1 MSVRDVLFEAI
12 DQHRSSP
19 RVTHEV
25 LLVAASC
32 CLSSGMKPEEATQAF
47 NSILAEVYRLLE
59 HRKTGPLSQAVD
71 DAQ

>member
-1 MSVRDVLFEAI
+1 VNLRDMLFEAI
-12 DQHRSSP
+12 DKHRSSP
-19 RVTHEV
+19 RVAHEV
-25 LLVAASC
+25 LLVAVSS
-32 CLSSGMKPEEATQAF
+32 CLSAGMKPEEATQAF